1 MGQPKFA
8 KEIEE
13 SERTA
18 AIKKTIH
25 KNKIETESKQYLT
38 KEIYQRTFNENEI
51 LKEENKKLNK
61 YKEDLKIYVLL
72 VIALSVISI
81 IFAICLIYRI
91 ENWWGFIIGIIIGWF
106 LPKK

>member
-38 KEIYQRTFNENEI
+38 KEIYQRT
-51 LKEENKKLNK
+51 L
-61 YKEDLKIYVLL
+61 
-72 VIALSVISI
+72 
-81 IFAICLIYRI
+81 
-91 ENWWGFIIGIIIGWF
+91 
-106 LPKK
+106 